1 MNVVLL
7 LTPFPTRGSTHMR
20 RTRPCGLP
28 RASNGVVSVP
38 MRVVSVPRSVV
49 SVPMSV
55 VSVPMSVVL
64 GTFAAKMG
72 PKYNPSCLC
81 YPKVYPTYPRG

>member
-1 MNVVLL
+1 MRECGTSVN
-7 LTPFPTRGSTHMR
+7 PFPDPGIDAYASDPTA
-20 RTRPCGLP
+20 CGLP

-38 MRVVSVPRSVV
+38 MRVVSVPR
-49 SVPMSV
+49 SV